1 MLTALAIRN
10 VVLIEQ
16 LILTFESG
24 LTVLTG
30 ETGAGKS
37 ILLDAL
43 GLALGARSESG
54 LVRAGA
60 SLAVVT
66 AEFSLPEDHPAY
78 ALLAEQGLQAD
89 RNLILRRQVG
99 TDGRSRAFVN
109 DQPISIALLRQVG
122 DLLVEIEGQFEAHGL
137 LDPGTHRMH
146 LDRFA
151 ALEPQVGKTR
161 AAFAAWR
168 KAKQEHDDAAA
179 MTDKARTEE
188 DYLRHSVAELDLAA
202 PMAGEE
208 AELAAERA
216 RLSNRE
222 QAIEALNGALADL
235 AGDRGS
241 ERTMASALRRL
252 QRMADKLGSEGETA
266 IAALDRATIELAE
279 GLAAL
284 GRLIASFDADPQRL
298 EKLEER
304 LYLLRDLARKHR
316 ITPDT
321 LAEFHERLQKQL
333 ASLENQ
339 GGGIAK
345 LREAEQKARAA
356 YMAAAESL
364 SKGRSRAIKFLEA
377 AVRDELPPLKLEK
390 ARFTVQCDK
399 LDEARW
405 GDLGWDQVSFVV
417 TTNPGAAPGPI
428 EQVASGG
435 ELARFMLALT
445 VVLAGG
451 QAAETLIFDEV
462 DSGIGGATA
471 AAVGERLKRLSEHF
485 QMLVIT
491 HSPQVAAMADQ
502 HWCVAKETFRNNAIT
517 TVAALDKKQRREEIA
532 RLLAGAT
539 ITDEARAAADKLL
552 AEAR

>member
-1 MLTALAIRN
+1 MLTALSIRN

-78 ALLAEQGLQAD
+78 ALLAEQGLPTEG
-89 RNLILRRQVG
+89 NLILRRQVG
-99 TDGRSRAFVN
+99 NDGRSRAFVN
-109 DQPISIALLRQVG
+109 DQPISIALLRQLG

-137 LDPGTHRMH
+137 LDPGTHRMQ

-151 ALEPQVGKTR
+151 ALEPQVAKTR
-161 AAFAAWR
+161 AAYAKWR
-168 KAKQEHDDAAA
+168 KAKQEYTDAAA
-179 MTDKARTEE
+179 MTDKAKSEE

-202 PMAGEE
+202 PKPGEE

-222 QAIEALNGALADL
+222 QAMEALNGALSDL
-235 AGDRGS
+235 AGDRGA
-241 ERTMASALRRL
+241 ERSMASALRRL
-252 QRMADKLGSEGETA
+252 QRMADKLGSEGDAA
-266 IAALDRATIELAE
+266 IAALDRATIELTE

-321 LAEFHERLQKQL
+321 LAEFHEGLKKQL

-339 GGGIAK
+339 GGGLAK
-345 LREAEQKARAA
+345 LREAEEKARAA

-364 SKGRSRAIKFLEA
+364 SKGRQRAIKFLEA

-390 ARFTVQCDK
+390 ARFSVQLEK

-405 GDLGWDQVSFVV
+405 TDLGWDQVSFVV
-417 TTNPGAAPGPI
+417 ATNPGAAPGPI
-428 EQVASGG
+428 QEVASGG

-471 AAVGERLKRLSEHF
+471 TAVGERLKRLSEHF

-491 HSPQVAAMADQ
+491 HSPQVAAMADH

-517 TVAALDKKQRREEIA
+517 TVTALDKKQRREEIA
-532 RLLAGAT
+532 RMLAGAT

>member
-54 LVRAGA
+54 LVRNGA

-66 AEFSLPEDHPAY
+66 AEFAVAEDHPAL
-78 ALLAEQGLQAD
+78 ALLTDQGLQAD
-89 RNLILRRQVG
+89 RALILRRQVG
-99 TDGRSRAFVN
+99 VDGRSRAFIN
-109 DQPISIALLRQVG
+109 DQPVSITLLRQLG

-137 LDPGTHRMH
+137 LDVSTHRAH

-151 ALEPQVGKTR
+151 ALQTQLDKTR
-161 AAFAAWR
+161 AAFAGWR
-168 KAKQEHDDAAA
+168 AARQEHADAVAL
-179 MTDKARTEE
+179 TDKARTEE
-188 DYLRHSVAELDLAA
+188 DYLRHAVAELDLAA
-202 PMAGEE
+202 PKAGEE

-222 QAIEALNGALADL
+222 QAMEALNGALADL
-235 AGDRGS
+235 AGDRGA
-241 ERTMASALRRL
+241 ERTMAAALRRL
-252 QRMADKLGSEGETA
+252 QRIADKLGSEGEAA
-266 IAALDRATIELAE
+266 IGALDRAAIELTE
-279 GLAAL
+279 GVASL
-284 GRLIASFDADPQRL
+284 GRLIASFDADPKRL

-304 LYLLRDLARKHR
+304 LYMLRDLARKHR
-316 ITPDT
+316 IAPDG
-321 LAEFHERLQKQL
+321 LADFHENLRSQL
-333 ASLENQ
+333 AALETQ
-339 GGGIAK
+339 GGSLSR
-345 LREAEQKARAA
+345 LREAEEKARAA
-356 YMAAAESL
+356 YVAAAESL
-364 SKGRSRAIKFLEA
+364 SKARTRAVKFLEA
-377 AVRDELPPLKLEK
+377 AVSQELPPLKLER
-390 ARFTVQCDK
+390 ARFTVRCDK
-399 LDEARW
+399 LDEAQW
-405 GDLGWDQVSFVV
+405 GEHGWDQVGFVV
-417 TTNPGAAPGPI
+417 ATNPGAAPGPI

-451 QAAETLIFDEV
+451 KATETLIFDEV
-462 DSGIGGATA
+462 DSGISGATA
-471 AAVGERLKRLSEHF
+471 TAVGERLKRLSDNF
-485 QMLVIT
+485 QLLVIT
-491 HSPQVAAMADQ
+491 HSPQVAALADQ
-502 HWCVAKETFRNNAIT
+502 HWCVAKETFRDNAYT
-517 TVAALDKKQRREEIA
+517 TVATLDKKERREEIA

-552 AEAR
+552 TEAR

>member
-54 LVRAGA
+54 LVRNGA

-66 AEFSLPEDHPAY
+66 AEFAMEENHPAL
-78 ALLAEQGLQAD
+78 ALLSEQGLQGD

-99 TDGRSRAFVN
+99 NDGRSRAFVN
-109 DQPISIALLRQVG
+109 DQPVSVALLRQLG

-137 LDPGTHRMH
+137 LDVSTHRGH

-151 ALEPQVGKTR
+151 ALQVQVGKTR
-161 AAFAAWR
+161 AAFATWH

-179 MTDKARTEE
+179 LTEKARGEE

-202 PMAGEE
+202 PQPGEE
-208 AELAAERA
+208 VELAAERA

-222 QAIEALNGALADL
+222 QAMEALNGALADL
-235 AGDRGS
+235 AGDRGT
-241 ERTMASALRRL
+241 ERTLAAALRRL
-252 QRMADKLGSEGETA
+252 QRIADKLGSEGEA
-266 IAALDRATIELAE
+266 AVAALDRASIELTE
-279 GLAAL
+279 GVAAL
-284 GRLIASFDADPQRL
+284 GRLIASFDADPKRL

-316 ITPDT
+316 ITPDG
-321 LAEFHERLQKQL
+321 LSEFHEGLRKQL

-339 GGGIAK
+339 GGSLTQ
-345 LREAEQKARAA
+345 LRQAEEKAREA

-364 SKGRSRAIKFLEA
+364 SKGRHRAIKFLEA
-377 AVRDELPPLKLEK
+377 AVRDELPPLKLER
-390 ARFTVQCDK
+390 ARFTVQLDK
-399 LDEARW
+399 LDEAHW
-405 GDLGWDQVSFVV
+405 GENGWDQVSFVV

-462 DSGIGGATA
+462 DSGISGATA
-471 AAVGERLKRLSEHF
+471 TAVGERLKRLSESF
-485 QMLVIT
+485 QLLVIT
-491 HSPQVAAMADQ
+491 HSPQVAALADQ
-502 HWCVAKETFRNNAIT
+502 HWCVAKETFRSNAYT
-517 TVAALDKKQRREEIA
+517 TVSALDKKQRREEIA